1 LALARKQEKTGIGP
15 ADDGYQA
22 RELPVGLLH
31 QAKFNTSAI
40 RADPESRTYFG
51 TLKPKTRGMDIGRR
65 ARRHRS
71 GPLPSRAE
79 GKGPDQ

>member
-1 LALARKQEKTGIGP
+1 MALARKQEKTGIGP

-40 RADPESRTYFG
+40 RADPESRMHSG
-51 TLKPKTRGMDIGRR
+51 TGV
-65 ARRHRS
+65 
-71 GPLPSRAE
+71 
-79 GKGPDQ
+79 